1 VKRLTDDD
9 LILGDDYAIYHEGE
23 PFTGI
28 SYDTRPDGTLWSEI
42 TYVRGLKHGPSRTLY
57 PNGQVK
63 SQTHYKLAY
72 AHGWKEEW
80 YPDGRIKRRT
90 LYELAVP
97 VHVQEFNQ
105 EGKLIQE
112 TKIDPASNEY
122 RQLEQARK
130 DEEKRLARIYD
141 RYGRTDVDESS
152 ER

>member
-9 LILGDDYAIYHEGE
+9 LTLGDDYAFYHEGE

-28 SYDTRPDGTLWSEI
+28 SYDTRPDGSLWSEI

-63 SQTHYKLAY
+63 TQTHYKLAY

-97 VHVQEFNQ
+97 VATQEYDEKGN
-105 EGKLIQE
+105 LIRE
-112 TKIDPASNEY
+112 TRIDPESDEY
-122 RQLEQARK
+122 RRLEQARK
-130 DEEKRLARIYD
+130 DEDKRLERIYAK
-141 RYGRTDVDESS
+141 YGRPNAAES
-152 ER
+152 

>member
-9 LILGDDYAIYHEGE
+9 LILGDDYAIYHKGE

-28 SYDTRPDGTLWSEI
+28 SYDTRQDGTLWSEI

-90 LYELAVP
+90 LYDLAVP
-97 VHVQEFNQ
+97 VASQEYDE
-105 EGKLIQE
+105 EGKLTRE
-112 TKIDPASNEY
+112 TKIDPASEEY
-122 RQLEQARK
+122 RRLEQARK
-130 DEEKRLARIYD
+130 DEDKRVERIHA
-141 RYGRTDVDESS
+141 RYGRQDAAED
-152 ER
+152 

>member
-1 VKRLTDDD
+1 VKRVTDDD
-9 LILGDDYAIYHEGE
+9 LILGDDYAFYYEGA

-28 SYDTRPDGTLWSEI
+28 SYDTHPDGTLWSEI

-63 SQTHYKLAY
+63 SETHYKLSY

-97 VHVQEFNQ
+97 VAVQEYDHD
-105 EGKLIQE
+105 GKLLQD
-112 TKIDPASNEY
+112 TKIDPGSDDY
-122 RQLEQARK
+122 RRLEAARR
-130 DEEKRLARIYD
+130 DEEQRLQRIFAQYGHPD
-141 RYGRTDVDESS
+141 RDTR
-152 ER
+152 